1 MSRRNILIAVLV
13 GLVILALWWFLFWRG
28 STATI
33 DDIEADIQTASQE
46 QETLEARI
54 ARLLELQRQQ
64 GQFDAAVAEISVS
77 IPEDPSEAALLES
90 IRSLARD
97 SGLAIIQLTAIPPAE
112 STLGEGLYEIALNL
126 GIEGEYFRTLQFLFD
141 LEDLDRLIR
150 VDQLSISATL
160 DEETSTNILQTNL
173 TARAFSTSPL
183 PGTLEVEEE
192 GN

>member
-1 MSRRNILIAVLV
+1 MSRRNVLIAVLV

-28 STATI
+28 STTTI
-33 DDIEADIQTASQE
+33 DDIEADLQTAVQE

-54 ARLLELQRQQ
+54 TRLVELQRQQ

-90 IRSLARD
+90 IRALARD
-97 SGLAIIQLTAIPPAE
+97 SGLVINQLSAVPPVE
-112 STLGEGLYEIALNL
+112 SLLGEGLYEIALNL

-150 VDQLSISATL
+150 IDQISISATL
-160 DEETSTNILQTNL
+160 DDATSTNNLQTNL
-173 TARAFSTSPL
+173 SGRAFSTNPL
-183 PGTLEVEEE
+183 PGTLEEVE